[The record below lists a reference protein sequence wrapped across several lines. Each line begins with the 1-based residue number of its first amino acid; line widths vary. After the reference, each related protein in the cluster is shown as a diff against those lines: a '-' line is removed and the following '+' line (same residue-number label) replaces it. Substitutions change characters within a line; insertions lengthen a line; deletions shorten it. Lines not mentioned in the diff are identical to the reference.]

1 MTEYKIIDATNAI
14 LGRFSSI
21 IAKRLLEGEKIM
33 VINAEKAVISGKRNQ
48 VLAQYKDRTNLRTAT
63 APWKGPFH
71 YKRPDRII
79 KRTVRGMLPFKT
91 ARGREAYKRLRVY
104 IGLPEDVKLSEV
116 ETIKNVSAD
125 KLKNKYITIKEL
137 SKELGWVYEGD

>member
-1 MTEYKIIDATNAI
+1 
-14 LGRFSSI
+14 
-21 IAKRLLEGEKIM
+21 
-33 VINAEKAVISGKRNQ
+33 ISGKRNQ
-48 VLAQYKDRTNLRTAT
+48 VLEQYRGRTNLRTAT

-71 YKRPDRII
+71 YKQPDRII

-104 IGLPEDVKLSEV
+104 IGLPEDVKLNEV
-116 ETIKNVSAD
+116 ETIKNISAD